1 MSKKLKITDCAGEE
15 KGEYAIPPEC
25 MELEKGAQA
34 VHDVVVA
41 FLAGNRAGT
50 ASTKT
55 KAEVRGGKAKPFRQ
69 KGLGRARAG
78 AKSSPIWTGGGVAFG
93 PKPRSYGKHVNKK
106 VRTLA
111 LKRAFSER
119 LEQNSVR
126 ILDQLK
132 LDDHKTKTFIS
143 ILKKLGVEGKTL
155 VVVDDYDEN
164 LLKASGNVASVML
177 IKAASVNVYQLL
189 HHTNVLFTKEAM
201 DRFVGRLK

>member
-1 MSKKLKITDCAGEE
+1 MSKKLKITDCAGED
-15 KGEYAIPPEC
+15 KGEYTVPSEC
-25 MELEKGAQA
+25 IELEKGEQA

-55 KAEVRGGKAKPFRQ
+55 RAEVKGGNSKPFRQ

-78 AKSSPIWTGGGVAFG
+78 AKSSPIWTGGGISFG
-93 PKPRSYGKHVNKK
+93 PKPRSYGKHINKK

-119 LEQNSVR
+119 LEEKAVR
-126 ILDQLK
+126 VVDQLK
-132 LDDHKTKTFIS
+132 LDDHKTKTFIN
-143 ILKKLGVEGKTL
+143 LMKKIDVVGKTL
-155 VVVDDYDEN
+155 LVVEDYDEN
-164 LLKASGNVASVML
+164 LLKASGNIGSIML
-177 IKAASVNVYQLL
+177 IKAASLNVYQLL
-189 HHTNVLFTKEAM
+189 HHTNVVFTKEAM

>member
-15 KGEYAIPPEC
+15 KGEYTIPSEC
-25 MELEKGAQA
+25 VELEKGEQA

-55 KAEVRGGKAKPFRQ
+55 RSEVRGGNSKPFRQ

-93 PKPRSYGKHVNKK
+93 PKPRSYGKHINKK

-119 LEQNSVR
+119 LEENSVR
-126 ILDQLK
+126 MLDQLK
-132 LDDHKTKTFIS
+132 LEDHKTKTFVS
-143 ILKKLGVEGKTL
+143 IMRKLGVEGKTL
-155 VVVDDYDEN
+155 VVVEDYDDN
-164 LLKASGNVASVML
+164 LLKASGNIGSVML
-177 IKAASVNVYQLL
+177 MKAASVNVYQLL
-189 HHTNVLFTKEAM
+189 HHTNILFTKEAM
-201 DRFVGRLK
+201 DTFVGRLK